1 MSESN
6 RLLEPQQAAPPYRK
20 PFALPPHWYHDVSVY
35 EAEAIAVYRNNWL
48 CAGHQS
54 ELNNIGDFVRLD
66 FCDESIL
73 VVRGRDNVL
82 RAFYN
87 VCQHRG
93 HILVNERRGNLSG
106 VIRCPYHSWGYEL
119 NGSLRHVP
127 NLQKVPNFPVQDI
140 CLPEV
145 TVSEYGSFVWV
156 NLNPEAS
163 PIAREMSGLDAAIRQ
178 YIPDVETAIFFEGNH
193 NTLPINWKT
202 QVDNAIDTYHF
213 QFSGPA
219 HRQLTNSMQFASFER
234 ETHGKWLVEWG
245 LPAPVSNNAGYDFD
259 SSNARHDVDG
269 FTIIWVYPDLQIV
282 AMPASKT
289 FMTYRTP
296 PFGPE
301 KTGLDYA
308 YSGAVEAKGSDTS
321 RAAIDWMNGPLSD
334 EDNDLTTAVHLGHK
348 SHGFTG
354 SKFLI
359 DEEESRYSE
368 HPGEAFH
375 KMLHEQVA
383 PQLDK

>member
-6 RLLEPQQAAPPYRK
+6 RLLEPQRAAPPYRE
-20 PFALPPHWYHDVSVY
+20 PFALPPHWYHDVLVY

-54 ELNNIGDFVRLD
+54 ELSNVGDFVRLD

-93 HILVNERRGNLSG
+93 HILVNERRGNLSD

-119 NGSLRHVP
+119 NGSLKHVP
-127 NLQKVPNFPVQDI
+127 NLRNAPNFPVQDI
-140 CLPEV
+140 CLPAV

-163 PIAREMSGLDAAIRQ
+163 PIAKELSGLDAAISQ
-178 YIPDVETAIFFEGNH
+178 YIPDVETAIFFEGNQ

-202 QVDNAIDTYHF
+202 QVDNAVDTYHF

-219 HRQLTNSMQFASFER
+219 HRQLVNSMQFASFER

-245 LPAPVSNNAGYDFD
+245 LPATASKSAGYDFD
-259 SSNARHDVDG
+259 ASNARNDVDG

-282 AMPASKT
+282 AMPASRT

-348 SHGFTG
+348 SHVFTG

-375 KMLHEQVA
+375 KMLYEQVA
-383 PQLDK
+383 PLLDK

>member
-6 RLLEPQQAAPPYRK
+6 RLLEPQRAAPPYRE
-20 PFALPPHWYHDVSVY
+20 PFALPPHWYHDVLVY

-54 ELNNIGDFVRLD
+54 ELSNVGDFVRLD

-93 HILVNERRGNLSG
+93 HILVNERRGNLSD

-119 NGSLRHVP
+119 NGSLKHVP
-127 NLQKVPNFPVQDI
+127 NLRNAPNFPVQDI
-140 CLPEV
+140 CLPAV

-163 PIAREMSGLDAAIRQ
+163 PIAKELSGLDAAISQ
-178 YIPDVETAIFFEGNH
+178 YIPDVETAIFFEGNQ

-202 QVDNAIDTYHF
+202 QVDNAVDTYHF

-219 HRQLTNSMQFASFER
+219 HRQLVNSMQFASFER

-245 LPAPVSNNAGYDFD
+245 LPATASKSAGYDFD
-259 SSNARHDVDG
+259 ASNARNDVDG

-282 AMPASKT
+282 AMPASRT

-296 PFGPE
+296 QFGPE

-375 KMLHEQVA
+375 KMLYEQVA
-383 PQLDK
+383 PLLDK